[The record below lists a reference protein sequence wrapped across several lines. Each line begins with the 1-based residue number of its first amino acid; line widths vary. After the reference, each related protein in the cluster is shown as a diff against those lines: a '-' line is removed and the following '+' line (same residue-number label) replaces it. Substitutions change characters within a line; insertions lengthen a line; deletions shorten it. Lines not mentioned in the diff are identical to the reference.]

1 MPHVVV
7 VEDEADILE
16 LIQYSFR
23 KEKFEVSAFRSGEP
37 AFDFLR
43 RGSADLLILDIMLPG
58 QDGLEI
64 CRRVR
69 SDESLRSLP
78 LIFLTA
84 RGDEVDRIIGLELG
98 ADDYVVKPFS
108 VRELVARARAVLRR
122 QSQADQIRDV
132 ISTGDIYIN
141 VSTQEVTV
149 RGGDVKLSALEFR
162 LLHWL
167 ASHPR
172 RVYSREQLL
181 DHVWGFDRSVT
192 PRTVDVHIR
201 RLREKIELKPEQ
213 PDYIET
219 LRGSGYRFRAQAG
232 AASH

>member
-16 LIQYSFR
+16 LIRYSFQ
-23 KEKFEVSAFRSGEP
+23 KEKFDVSAFRSGEP
-37 AFDFLR
+37 ALDFLQ

-58 QDGLEI
+58 QNGFEI

-69 SDESLRSLP
+69 ADERLRSLP

-84 RGDEVDRIIGLELG
+84 RGDEIDRIVGLELG

-108 VRELVARARAVLRR
+108 TRELVARARAVLRR
-122 QSQADQIRDV
+122 QGQNEQQRDV
-132 ISTGDIYIN
+132 ITAGDICLN
-141 VSTQEVTV
+141 ASTQEVTV

-192 PRTVDVHIR
+192 LRTVDVHIR
-201 RLREKIELKPEQ
+201 RLREKIERKPDQ

-219 LRGSGYRFRAQAG
+219 LRGAGYRFRAQDAET
-232 AASH
+232 HP

>member
-23 KEKFEVSAFRSGEP
+23 KEKFEVSAFQSGEP

-122 QSQADQIRDV
+122 QSQADQVRDV
-132 ISTGDIYIN
+132 ISAGDIYIN
-141 VSTQEVTV
+141 ASTQEVTV

>member
-1 MPHVVV
+1 MPHIVV

-16 LIQYSFR
+16 LIRYSFR
-23 KEKFEVSAFRSGEP
+23 KANFEVSAFDSGEP
-37 AFDFLR
+37 ALDFLR
-43 RGSADLLILDIMLPG
+43 KNSSDLLILDIMLPG

-84 RGDEVDRIIGLELG
+84 RGDEVDRIIGLEIG

-122 QSQADQIRDV
+122 QGQADQTRDV
-132 ISTGDIYIN
+132 ISAGDIYIN
-141 VSTQEVTV
+141 ASTQEVTV

-232 AASH
+232 AASD